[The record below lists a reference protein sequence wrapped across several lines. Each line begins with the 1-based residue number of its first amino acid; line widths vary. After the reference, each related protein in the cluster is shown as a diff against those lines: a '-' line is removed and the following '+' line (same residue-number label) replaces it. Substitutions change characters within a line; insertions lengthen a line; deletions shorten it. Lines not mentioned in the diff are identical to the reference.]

1 MTNRIT
7 RPRDAVIKRLYALS
21 MNRCAF
27 PGCTI
32 QIVETTTGTVVSEVC
47 HINAHNA
54 GGPRYDAAQTDE
66 ERHGFDNLIILCKVH
81 HAVIDDKNNLDEF
94 TTEYLRSVKSDH
106 EKAAKTAPPPPE
118 PDGLLAALQL
128 TATLYESGSTHMD
141 FRNAIFKVGGEGGYA
156 GGGGG
161 NGGELTIVG
170 IARLPEGVDVSLDGG
185 HGRWPGGGGGG
196 GGVLRFQGRPADTG
210 DVTSGLSVRAF
221 FTTDAARVSEGLLF
235 TLGSGPSYFGV
246 ESLPASFVTGWV
258 AMVDFGSIAANT
270 LLQLRIEAD
279 SEEGDA
285 EADGTL
291 DAEVPEWEDAIVR
304 RSLVGRVSL
313 TVSRPGIV
321 NLRLTSGEV
330 CLAEFP
336 IEVRLQS

>member
-1 MTNRIT
+1 MASRTT
-7 RPRDAVIKRLYALS
+7 RPRDSVIKRLYALS

-27 PGCTI
+27 PECTTE
-32 QIVETTTGTVVSEVC
+32 IVETGTGTVVSEVC
-47 HINAHNA
+47 HINAHSV
-54 GGPRYDAAQTDE
+54 GGPRYDAGQTDE
-66 ERHGFDNLIILCKVH
+66 ERQGFDNLIIMCKVH
-81 HAVIDDKNNLDEF
+81 HAVVDDENNLDRF
-94 TTEYLRSVKSDH
+94 TTEYLHNLKREH
-106 EKAAKTAPPPPE
+106 ETAARQAPRPPE
-118 PDGLLAALQL
+118 PEGLLTALQL
-128 TATLYESGSTHMD
+128 SAAFYESGSTHMD

-161 NGGELTIVG
+161 NGGMLTIVG
-170 IARLPEGVDVSLDGG
+170 IARLPEGVDVNLDGG

-196 GGVLRFQGRPADTG
+196 GGILRFQGRPADTG

-221 FTTDAARVSEGLLF
+221 FTADAARISEGLLF

-246 ESLPASFVTGWV
+246 ESFPASFVTEWV

-279 SEEGDA
+279 SEEGHA

-291 DAEVPEWEDAIVR
+291 DAEVPDWEDAIVR

-321 NLRLTSGEV
+321 NLPSCTRLV
-330 CLAEFP
+330 CQL
-336 IEVRLQS
+336 